1 MLIIKINES
10 CDDRMVGFPFRYLMF
25 IQSFLDRFGN
35 YHLFQFTSILII
47 CQLVHLFTNIHRI
60 DVYILYSKINGLKC
74 IFTKIDK
81 DTFIYSTM
89 AKYGENLWTVQF
101 PEGTVEDINRMM
113 KVERRWMNVQEF
125 IRDAVNEKIERWKK
139 EHPPKG

>member
-1 MLIIKINES
+1 
-10 CDDRMVGFPFRYLMF
+10 
-25 IQSFLDRFGN
+25 
-35 YHLFQFTSILII
+35 
-47 CQLVHLFTNIHRI
+47 
-60 DVYILYSKINGLKC
+60 
-74 IFTKIDK
+74 
-81 DTFIYSTM
+81 M

-125 IRDAVNEKIERWKK
+125 IRDAVNEKIERWKR

>member
-1 MLIIKINES
+1 MGKY
-10 CDDRMVGFPFRYLMF
+10 G
-25 IQSFLDRFGN
+25 
-35 YHLFQFTSILII
+35 
-47 CQLVHLFTNIHRI
+47 
-60 DVYILYSKINGLKC
+60 
-74 IFTKIDK
+74 K
-81 DTFIYSTM
+81 DTW
-89 AKYGENLWTVQF
+89 AVQF

>member
-1 MLIIKINES
+1 
-10 CDDRMVGFPFRYLMF
+10 
-25 IQSFLDRFGN
+25 
-35 YHLFQFTSILII
+35 
-47 CQLVHLFTNIHRI
+47 
-60 DVYILYSKINGLKC
+60 
-74 IFTKIDK
+74 
-81 DTFIYSTM
+81 M